1 MEWRDDIYEQAKA
14 LTLATG
20 KVSPSLIQR
29 RFGIGYIR
37 AKCILGEMEKQGVV
51 IALQDGFYQVL
62 GKAQP

>member
-29 RFGIGYIR
+29 RFGI
-37 AKCILGEMEKQGVV
+37 LGEMEKQGVV